1 MAIKINLVPTELL
14 AKAAQRQQAIQFG
27 MVSIVVVMLIA
38 GVSFMHFMKSKKLE
52 AELAVQEA
60 ELKRLAAIVAKVEEL
75 EKSVAEVRA
84 KLGVVTDLLKTRPL
98 YPFFMSDFA
107 KSVPGTVTVKSL
119 DTVGQSNNGLK
130 LSIIAESRTSED
142 IAGWIRALEETGK
155 FSEVQLTGS
164 VNVTEVDGK
173 IYAFTM
179 TSMYAPKL

>member
-1 MAIKINLVPTELL
+1 MSIKINLVPTELL
-14 AKAAQRQQAIQFG
+14 AKAAQRQQVIQFG
-27 MVSIVVVMLIA
+27 MVSVVVVMLIA
-38 GVSFMHFMKSKKLE
+38 GVSFMHFMKAKKLE
-52 AELAVQEA
+52 GELAVQEA

-75 EKSVAEVRA
+75 EKAVAEVRA

-107 KSVPGTVTVKSL
+107 KSVPASVTVKSL
-119 DTVGQSNNGLK
+119 DTVGQANSVLK

-142 IAGWIRALEETGK
+142 IAGWIRAMEESGR

-164 VNVTEVDGK
+164 VNVTEVDGR

-179 TSMYAPKL
+179 TSMYSPKL